1 MRSVLFFVGVLL
13 AVTPLAARA
22 ETAVLAGGCFWCVE
36 SDLDKLPGVTRTTS
50 GLAGGTSPSPTYKN
64 PGDHIEAVKVEFDPA
79 VISYDRLVHHFL
91 RTIDVTD
98 AGGQFCDR
106 GSTYVSA
113 LMPLDEKQARIA
125 QAALD
130 EAARDLDREIATRI
144 VASPDFYAVED
155 YHQDYYLS
163 SDRILTRFGLIRKS
177 DAYKKYRE
185 ACGRDQR
192 VREVWGKA
200 AYETLTQ

>member
-1 MRSVLFFVGVLL
+1 MRSVLVLLGVLL
-13 AVTPLAARA
+13 AVAPMSARA

-64 PGDHIEAVKVEFDPA
+64 PGDHIEAVQVEFDPA

-91 RTIDVTD
+91 RTVDVTD

-106 GSTYVSA
+106 GSTYVTA
-113 LMPLDEKQARIA
+113 LMPLDERQATIA
-125 QAALD
+125 QAVLA
-130 EAARDLDREIATRI
+130 EAARDLDREIATRVI
-144 VASPDFYAVED
+144 ASPAFHAVDD

-163 SDRILTRFGLIRKS
+163 SDRILTRFGFIRKS

>member
-1 MRSVLFFVGVLL
+1 
-13 AVTPLAARA
+13 
-22 ETAVLAGGCFWCVE
+22 
-36 SDLDKLPGVTRTTS
+36 
-50 GLAGGTSPSPTYKN
+50 
-64 PGDHIEAVKVEFDPA
+64 
-79 VISYDRLVHHFL
+79 
-91 RTIDVTD
+91 
-98 AGGQFCDR
+98 
-106 GSTYVSA
+106 
-113 LMPLDEKQARIA
+113 MPRDEKQARVA

-130 EAARDLDREIATRI
+130 EAARDLNREIATRI

>member
-1 MRSVLFFVGVLL
+1 MLLVRGGRSRQ
-13 AVTPLAARA
+13 AAWRDPDDLGSGRWHVA
-22 ETAVLAGGCFWCVE
+22 IADIQEPGRSHRSGEGRVRPRRDLVRQIGASLPADDRCYRRGRAVLR
-36 SDLDKLPGVTRTTS
+36 SRQLD
-50 GLAGGTSPSPTYKN
+50 
-64 PGDHIEAVKVEFDPA
+64 D
-79 VISYDRLVHHFL
+79 
-91 RTIDVTD
+91 
-98 AGGQFCDR
+98 
-106 GSTYVSA
+106 
-113 LMPLDEKQARIA
+113 KQGRIA

-130 EAARDLDREIATRI
+130 EAARDLNREIATRI
-144 VASPDFYAVED
+144 VASPNFHAVED

-177 DAYKKYRE
+177 DAYRKYRE

>member
-1 MRSVLFFVGVLL
+1 M
-13 AVTPLAARA
+13 
-22 ETAVLAGGCFWCVE
+22 
-36 SDLDKLPGVTRTTS
+36 
-50 GLAGGTSPSPTYKN
+50 
-64 PGDHIEAVKVEFDPA
+64 
-79 VISYDRLVHHFL
+79 SYGRLVHHFL

-113 LMPLDEKQARIA
+113 LMPLDETQGRIA

-130 EAARDLDREIATRI
+130 EAARDLNREIATRL
-144 VASPDFYAVED
+144 VASPDFYAVDD

>member
-1 MRSVLFFVGVLL
+1 MRSILVCLGMFL
-13 AVTPLAARA
+13 AVAPMAAQA

-64 PGDHIEAVKVEFDPA
+64 PGDHIEAVQVEFDPA
-79 VISYDRLVHHFL
+79 VISYDKLVHHFL

-106 GSTYVSA
+106 GSTYVTA
-113 LMPLDEKQARIA
+113 LMPLDEKQAASA
-125 QAALD
+125 QKALD
-130 EAARDLDREIATRI
+130 AAARDLGRPIATRAI
-144 VASPDFYAVED
+144 ASPTFHAVD
-155 YHQDYYLS
+155 DDHQDYYLS
-163 SDRILTRFGLIRKS
+163 TDRILTRFGFIRKS

-192 VREVWGKA
+192 VREVWGTA

>member
-13 AVTPLAARA
+13 AVTPVAARA

-64 PGDHIEAVKVEFDPA
+64 PGDHIEAVQVEFDPA
-79 VISYDRLVHHFL
+79 IISYDRLVHHFL

-106 GSTYVSA
+106 GSTYVPA
-113 LMPLDEKQARIA
+113 LMPLDDTQASSA
-125 QAALD
+125 QKALD
-130 EAARDLDREIATRI
+130 EAARDLGRPVATRI
-144 VASPDFYAVED
+144 IVSPAFHPVDD

-163 SDRILTRFGLIRKS
+163 SDRILTRFGFIRKS

-185 ACGRDQR
+185 ACGRGQR

>member
-1 MRSVLFFVGVLL
+1 MRSVLIFVGVLL

-79 VISYDRLVHHFL
+79 VISYEKLVHHFL

-113 LMPLDEKQARIA
+113 LMPRDGKQARVA

-130 EAARDLDREIATRI
+130 EAARDLNREIATRI

-185 ACGRDQR
+185 
-192 VREVWGKA
+192 VWGKA